1 LCEDCGYSEWTERKK
16 LKDLEKEENKKIEY
30 YRATAEMAM
39 ADLLKTQ
46 EELEKTKK
54 ELERLIIENKALKE
68 RNKK

>member
-1 LCEDCGYSEWTERKK
+1 
-16 LKDLEKEENKKIEY
+16 
-30 YRATAEMAM
+30 MAM